1 MRIKNVIPQ
10 LMRII
15 FLIRIIQ
22 LFPKRKIFSYLPRIE
37 IVAYNFSKSKKQIF
51 VVKVAKFMV
60 LWIGEKKG
68 GYLLKFQQKGLKE
81 VHLLT
86 EQINFPVAIAVY
98 NDWEKT
104 QVQYLLANIKST
116 RFTSYSICR
125 WCIVHKIQ
133 YQILYPIRK
142 ISILKNPYKYYQYIK
157 LLMKLNKFSLQNS

>member
-1 MRIKNVIPQ
+1 MMR
-10 LMRII
+10 
-15 FLIRIIQ
+15 
-22 LFPKRKIFSYLPRIE
+22 
-37 IVAYNFSKSKKQIF
+37 
-51 VVKVAKFMV
+51 
-60 LWIGEKKG
+60 EKKG
-68 GYLLKFQQKGLKE
+68 GYLLKFQKEGLKE

-98 NDWEKT
+98 NDWEKI

-142 ISILKNPYKYYQYIK
+142 ISILKNPYKYYKYLQMR
-157 LLMKLNKFSLQNS
+157 MKLRKFSLTNY

>member
-1 MRIKNVIPQ
+1 M
-10 LMRII
+10 
-15 FLIRIIQ
+15 
-22 LFPKRKIFSYLPRIE
+22 
-37 IVAYNFSKSKKQIF
+37 
-51 VVKVAKFMV
+51 
-60 LWIGEKKG
+60 
-68 GYLLKFQQKGLKE
+68 LKFQQKGLKE

-142 ISILKNPYKYYQYIK
+142 ISILFFKTNHFPEVEQAIVKTEWSCKYTFIV
-157 LLMKLNKFSLQNS
+157 FSLSLTAISETGKLEDSFIRSNSLSLNSFNSIIF

>member
-22 LFPKRKIFSYLPRIE
+22 LFPKRKIFRYLPRIE
-37 IVAYNFSKSKKQIF
+37 IVAYNFSKSKKTDF

-86 EQINFPVAIAVY
+86 EQINFPVAIALY
-98 NDWEKT
+98 DDWQKT
-104 QVQYLLANIKST
+104 QVQYLLSNIKST
-116 RFTSYSICR
+116 RFSSYEICR
-125 WCIVHKIQ
+125 WCIAHKIC
-133 YQILYPIRK
+133 YQILYPIKK
-142 ISILKNPYKYYQYIK
+142 ISILKNPYKYYKYIQMCIK
-157 LLMKLNKFSLQNS
+157 LKKFSLTNY

>member
-1 MRIKNVIPQ
+1 M
-10 LMRII
+10 
-15 FLIRIIQ
+15 
-22 LFPKRKIFSYLPRIE
+22 
-37 IVAYNFSKSKKQIF
+37 
-51 VVKVAKFMV
+51 VKVAKFMV

-81 VHLLT
+81 VHLIT

-104 QVQYLLANIKST
+104 QVQYLLVNIKST

-157 LLMKLNKFSLQNS
+157 LLTKLNKFSLPNS

>member
-1 MRIKNVIPQ
+1 
-10 LMRII
+10 
-15 FLIRIIQ
+15 
-22 LFPKRKIFSYLPRIE
+22 
-37 IVAYNFSKSKKQIF
+37 
-51 VVKVAKFMV
+51 MV

-86 EQINFPVAIAVY
+86 EQINFPVAIAIY

-142 ISILKNPYKYYQYIK
+142 ISILRNPYKYYQYIK
-157 LLMKLNKFSLQNS
+157 LLTKLNKFSLQNSWFLIICIILSKKKRQNDILIKISVCLICLDR